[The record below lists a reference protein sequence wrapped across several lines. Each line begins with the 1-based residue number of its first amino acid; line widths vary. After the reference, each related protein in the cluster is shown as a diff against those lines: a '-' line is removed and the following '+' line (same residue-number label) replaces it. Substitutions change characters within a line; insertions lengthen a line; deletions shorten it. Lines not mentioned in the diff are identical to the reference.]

1 MSLQKLQL
9 VCMIIKLQEMNTEE
23 LGGERRGCREG
34 EKQQSEVNVVVGGG
48 WVV

>member
-1 MSLQKLQL
+1 
-9 VCMIIKLQEMNTEE
+9 MIIKLQEMNTEE

-34 EKQQSEVNVVVGGG
+34 EKQQSEVNVVVGDG